1 MDFEIYLSLIG
12 EKQGEIIGPV
22 TTKGKEG
29 RIALSRLEHNIS
41 YQLLQGRIYATKSIH
56 TPLTLWKGL
65 DSTTPLLYKAFCE
78 QERFKKFEIQFWPL
92 PGVPLLMPQVKGK
105 EKAEKPAPP
114 SAENRPAFFLRLTG
128 AFFTSIAMHYGSQ
141 NDLLLPSGLE
151 KIDVSYG
158 LIEWTWLDTVSWNS
172 AWS

>member
-1 MDFEIYLSLIG
+1 MDFEVYLSLTG
-12 EKQGEIIGPV
+12 ERQGEIIGPV
-22 TTKGKEG
+22 TLKGREG
-29 RIALSRLEHNIS
+29 RIAVSRLEHGIS

-56 TPLTLWKGL
+56 TPLTIWKGI

-78 QERFKKFEIQFWPL
+78 QEHFKKFEIQFYPM
-92 PGVPLLMPQVKGK
+92 PGAPALTPQVKGK
-105 EKAEKPAPP
+105 EKPGQQI
-114 SAENRPAFFLRLTG
+114 ENQPAFYLRLTG
-128 AFFTSIAMHYGSQ
+128 AFFTSISMHYGSQ
-141 NDLLLPSGLE
+141 NDLVLPSGLE